1 MEYLWVKNLYVGVE
15 TRVNLV
21 LRMKSDSKD
30 SLYTTTYQVGLN
42 ISVKDN
48 QDKKLI
54 FQINDIK

>member
-30 SLYTTTYQVGLN
+30 SLYTTTYKVGLN